1 MITPEEKLILREL
14 AKQYAFEASK
24 EVNSERRERARRI
37 NELSEERPLVWI
49 EEIPWNEI
57 NVDNELTL
65 RCTDP
70 FARQMEE
77 FFRRELFRW
86 KHFQADHILDSEYR
100 IRKTFTSSGYG
111 LEVKEDIIK
120 TDEKNHI
127 VSHGYLDVLRTEE
140 DLEKLKVPV
149 ITLDEEADERNM
161 ERAEDILHGI
171 MPVRLC
177 GIDYIYYAPWDI
189 IPRFHGVNNVLMDVA
204 LKPEFMHAIIKKF
217 SEIMSAEI
225 DQWDKLGLLEGNCK
239 NLHCTP
245 GFTKTLEEERKEPV
259 TKNMWFR
266 QMAQIFGS
274 VSPEMH
280 NEFDL
285 EYSKALS
292 SRFGFVYYGCCEPL
306 DNLIPYLKKIPNLR
320 KIGCSPWANVEKCAE
335 QIGRDYVLSRKPNP
349 ANVSL
354 KTDTEIVK
362 KEITE
367 TINTCRK
374 NHCAYDYSLKDI
386 SSCGY
391 RLKNLTDWCDTVM
404 KTLDEYYC

>member
-1 MITPEEKLILREL
+1 MIKPEEKLILREL

-86 KHFQADHILDSEYR
+86 KHFQADHILDSKYC

-149 ITLDEEADERNM
+149 ITRDEEADERNM

-189 IPRFHGVNNVLMDVA
+189 IPRLHGVNNVLMDVA
-204 LKPEFMHAIIKKF
+204 LKPEFMHAVIKKF
-217 SEIMSAEI
+217 SEIMTAEI

-245 GFTKTLEEERKEPV
+245 GFTKTLEGERKEPV

-292 SRFGFVYYGCCEPL
+292 SRFGLVYYGCCEPL

-362 KEITE
+362 KEIIE
-367 TINTCRK
+367 TINACRK

-391 RLKNLTDWCDTVM
+391 RLKNLTDWCDAVM